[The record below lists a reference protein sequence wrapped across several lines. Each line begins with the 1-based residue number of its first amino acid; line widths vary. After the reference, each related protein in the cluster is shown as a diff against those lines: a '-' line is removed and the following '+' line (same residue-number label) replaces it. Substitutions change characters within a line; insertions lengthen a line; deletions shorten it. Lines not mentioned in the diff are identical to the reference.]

1 MNIKQFF
8 HYVSYLQYPMMAV
21 GLYFVLQ
28 PYFNDFNEMF
38 NSLNRALVF
47 VGLGISLSTLQDTT
61 KTQNEAS
68 RKIWESPKKGK
79 LFLILMSAMTLF
91 FIVSGLF
98 GIFASEE
105 AILSELSLGLVV
117 IGIGFLGILKA
128 GSEMFENHRL
138 DKNPN

>member
-128 GSEMFENHRL
+128 GSEMIENHRL

>member
-1 MNIKQFF
+1 MNTKQFF
-8 HYVSYLQYPMMAV
+8 HYISYLQYPMMAV
-21 GLYFVLQ
+21 GLYFILQ
-28 PYFNDFNEMF
+28 PYFNDFDGMF
-38 NSLNRALVF
+38 HSLNRAMVF
-47 VGLGISLSTLQDTT
+47 IGLGVSLSTLQDTT
-61 KTQNEAS
+61 MTQNEAS

-91 FIVSGLF
+91 FIVSGLI
-98 GIFASEE
+98 GIFASDE

-117 IGIGFLGILKA
+117 IGIGFLGLLKA